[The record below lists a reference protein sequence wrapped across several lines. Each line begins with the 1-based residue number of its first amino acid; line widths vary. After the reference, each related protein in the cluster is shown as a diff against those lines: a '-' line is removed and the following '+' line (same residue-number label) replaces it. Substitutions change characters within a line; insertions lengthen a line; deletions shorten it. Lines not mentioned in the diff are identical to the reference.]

1 MAVPGALI
9 AFLEEAGIANRR
21 PELHT
26 LFIQQRADLNTT
38 MTLHTQSMEHIHP
51 YISAYIARYLAE
63 IPDRLGKW
71 VPEDL
76 IKHIYK
82 GDRPFR
88 QRLARFAGMAE
99 SAGQYVWL
107 ASTCGLMMLLC
118 MPWVWGTS
126 ATTSSPSTPLFSF
139 WCMRPLQLQNWSFPL
154 ANWGCTAR

>member
-1 MAVPGALI
+1 ML
-9 AFLEEAGIANRR
+9 AFLDEAGLSNR

-26 LFIQQRADLNTT
+26 LFTQHSADLNTT

-82 GDRPFR
+82 GDR
-88 QRLARFAGMAE
+88 LVRFAGMAE
-99 SAGQYVWL
+99 LAGQYVRL
-107 ASTCGLMMLLC
+107 DDAAVHVLGMGNIGHTF
-118 MPWVWGTS
+118 
-126 ATTSSPSTPLFSF
+126 FSE
-139 WCMRPLQLQNWSFPL
+139 
-154 ANWGCTAR
+154 